1 MKPTLAAVAIVA
13 IVAYSKGS
21 DAQDLVNP
29 DAAAPDFRA
38 SVIEKREEH
47 TIVECDKKADEA
59 KVRRQDRFS
68 FFQHCLIGNPRHQSN
83 VDQPLRP

>member
-13 IVAYSKGS
+13 IVACSKGS
-21 DAQDLVNP
+21 YAQDLVNP

-68 FFQHCLIGNPRHQSN
+68 FFQHCLIGNPRH
-83 VDQPLRP
+83 